1 MIIKIGLTMDDN
13 KLNTPFL
20 HREIRSFVL
29 RQGKITPGQLKALE
43 TSMPQFGVEYTPNI
57 IDLNNTFK
65 RTASK
70 IIEIGFGMGNATWQI
85 AKNNPQNDYLGIE
98 VHLPGVGALLM
109 HIEEHQ
115 VNNLRIVRH
124 DAVEALKNMIANNSI
139 DGFHIYFP
147 DPWHKKRHH
156 KRRIIQDDFV
166 KLLADKLKPNGY
178 IHLATDWE
186 DYAHWMLDILN
197 NESTLKNTSAT
208 NDYVP
213 RPDFR
218 PITKFETRGIKLGHG
233 VWDII
238 YKKLAS

>member
-1 MIIKIGLTMDDN
+1 MN
-13 KLNTPFL
+13 EEVQLNTEL

-29 RQGKITPGQLKALE
+29 RQGKITHGQSKALE
-43 TSMPQFGVEYTPNI
+43 NLLPKFGIEYKLEFINL
-57 IDLNNTFK
+57 DDYFK
-65 RTASK
+65 RQSPK

-98 VHLPGVGALLM
+98 VHLPGVGALLT
-109 HIEEHQ
+109 HIEEQ
-115 VNNLRIVRH
+115 DINNIRIIRH
-124 DAVEALKNMIANNSI
+124 DAVEVLKNMIPDNSI

-156 KRRIIQDDFV
+156 KRRIIQNKFV
-166 KLLADKLKPNGY
+166 QLLASKLKNGAY

-197 NESTLKNTSAT
+197 SEPALKNTSPT
-208 NDYVP
+208 NDYVE
-213 RPDFR
+213 RPEYR

-233 VWDII
+233 IWDII
-238 YKKLAS
+238 YKKL